1 VTARFRIVGT
11 DLPGPTCGPSEQ
23 VQVGVQRGR
32 EAIELVAGDAD
43 GARWEFDVDVR
54 NGRFTGPYVH
64 GRGDERFLYLVWVA
78 GPGREMFRRAKLQ
91 LDSLDAA
98 AADGGEVEGRLALTD
113 DRGGPVCASVRPPRI
128 SWSVTSGG

>member
-1 VTARFRIVGT
+1 MTARFRIVGSEF
-11 DLPGPTCGPSEQ
+11 PGLTCGASEQ

-32 EAIELVAGDAD
+32 DAVDLVPGDAD
-43 GARWEFDVDVR
+43 GARWEFEVDVR

-78 GPGREMFRRAKLQ
+78 GPHREMFRRAKLQ
-91 LDSLDAA
+91 LDAVDAA
-98 AADGGEVEGRLALTD
+98 AADGAVVEARLPLTD

-128 SWSVTSGG
+128 TWSVRRA

>member
-1 VTARFRIVGT
+1 VTARFRIVAT
-11 DLPGPTCGPSEQ
+11 DLPGRTCGPSDE

-32 EAIELVAGDAD
+32 DAIDLVPGDAD
-43 GARWEFDVDVR
+43 GARWEFEVDVR

-78 GPGREMFRRAKLQ
+78 GPHHEMFRRAKLQ
-91 LDSLDAA
+91 LDPLDAA
-98 AADGGEVEGRLALTD
+98 TADGRVVEGRLALTD

-128 SWSVTSGG
+128 AWGVAAP